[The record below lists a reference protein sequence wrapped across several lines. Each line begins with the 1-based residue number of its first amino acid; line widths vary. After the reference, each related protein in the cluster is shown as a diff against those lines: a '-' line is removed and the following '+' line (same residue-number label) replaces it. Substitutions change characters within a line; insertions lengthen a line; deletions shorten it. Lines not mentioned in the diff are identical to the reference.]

1 MGNSFSNKFF
11 YLQCFHCN
19 TIFKETDTIACSICH
34 NILVPNKIDIC
45 KLYNLNNYKKK
56 IRFLEQMCM
65 NTKCRI
71 QFGYN
76 YLQQISVSKRIQIS
90 FRNPIDISLEK
101 PSIDITEWDQPL
113 RIRYLNYIIEFYNTL
128 VDTNYNLYE
137 AILGNTLLEKIYYNF
152 NVYKIEQPPSYD
164 QIFS

>member
-1 MGNSFSNKFF
+1 
-11 YLQCFHCN
+11 
-19 TIFKETDTIACSICH
+19 
-34 NILVPNKIDIC
+34 
-45 KLYNLNNYKKK
+45 
-56 IRFLEQMCM
+56 M